1 MIERLVEVA
10 LRQRF
15 LVGLAAI
22 VLLVYGTWAT
32 TKLPVAAF
40 PDVTNVQVTVN
51 TEATGLSAEDVE
63 QLITFPVESAVTG
76 LPGVVVV
83 RSISKFGLSVVTVV
97 FEDDVD
103 IYFARQLVFERL
115 ALARDGIPEG
125 LAEPEMG
132 PITTGL
138 GQIFQY
144 TLEGGGYDSMELRTL
159 NDWVV
164 KFQLQAVPGVTDVLS
179 FGGEVRQYQVQ
190 VWPDRL
196 LRYQLTIDDISEAID
211 NNNRNAGGQ
220 YLVGR
225 SEQVVIRGVG
235 LLRGGREGLKD
246 IGNIVVQSHD
256 GTPVR
261 VSDVARIEYGGE
273 IRQGAVS
280 KNGAGEVVSGIVLQ
294 LQGANTREVIKGVRA
309 RMDAIQRSLPEGV
322 EIVPYYD
329 QAELTD
335 RATKTVL
342 RALLE
347 SAVLIVLVLFFFM
360 GNIRAAITVVASV
373 PVSILFAVIMMRQ
386 FGLDANLM
394 SLGGLAI
401 GIGMM
406 VDGSVV
412 MVENIFR
419 LLAERQEDLSRAEVV
434 SAAARDVAR
443 PVFFAVLII
452 VVVFL
457 PLFTLQGVEGKLFSP
472 MAFTISFA
480 MAGSLVTALALI
492 PSLCLGMLSGR
503 IREEEPPLMRWLKA
517 GYRPLIDLAVR
528 YRRATVGGAV
538 LLLACSLACVPLLGT
553 EFVPELE
560 EGTINMRVTM
570 APTVSL
576 PQALEIG
583 ARLERRVLQYPE
595 VTYALSRIGR
605 AELGGD
611 PEPVS
616 NNEIYIGMHSPE
628 DFRWVTAKDR
638 AGLVEVMSADLSA
651 EFPGLLFN
659 FSQPIAT
666 RVDELLSGVKAQIA
680 VKIFGDDLDR
690 LSEISGQIEKKI
702 RAIEG
707 AADVQIEQVEGEA
720 QLVVRP
726 RRAVMARYGIN
737 VADVMEVIEHSVGG
751 ESATEILEGN
761 RRFAVYVRVVEEIRS
776 SPEAIGRLLVPAPGG
791 ALVALSQVAE
801 VTLEEAPPT
810 ISREQSQRRVVVQ
823 CNVRGRDMG
832 GFVAEAQ
839 AAVAKLD
846 LPSGYHV
853 EWGGQFE
860 NQARAQ
866 KTLMVVVP
874 LSLFLIFLF
883 LFLSFAS
890 VKQALLV
897 ISNVPF
903 AVIGGIFALLVSGQF
918 LSVPSAVG
926 FIAVFGVAVLNGV
939 VLVSCING
947 LRDGTRSV
955 DEAVKGGAMQRM
967 RPVMMTA
974 SVAMLGLIPLLLSQ
988 GVGSEVQRPLATVVV
1003 GGLLTSTPLTLLV
1016 LPALY
1021 SWFLGSTDDAEP
1033 T

>member
-1 MIERLVEVA
+1 MIELIIKLA

-15 LVGLAAI
+15 LVGLGAVI
-22 VLLVYGTWAT
+22 VLLYGGWAA

-40 PDVTNVQVTVN
+40 PDVSNVQVTVN
-51 TEATGLSAEDVE
+51 TEAAGLSAEDVE
-63 QLITFPVESAVTG
+63 QLITFPVESAMTG
-76 LPGVVVV
+76 LPGVEAV

-97 FEDDVD
+97 FDDDVD
-103 IYFARQLVFERL
+103 IYFGRQLVFERL
-115 ALARDGIPEG
+115 ATARDRIPEG

-144 TLEGGGYDSMELRTL
+144 TLEGGGLDAMELRTL

-164 KFQLQAVPGVTDVLS
+164 KFQLRAVAGVADVLS

-190 VWPDRL
+190 VLPDRL
-196 LRYQLTIDDISEAID
+196 LRYQLTMEDIAEAID
-211 NNNRNAGGQ
+211 SNNRNAGGQ
-220 YLVGR
+220 YLVGK
-225 SEQVVIRGVG
+225 SEQLVIRGVG
-235 LLRGGREGLKD
+235 LLRGQREGLED
-246 IGNIVVQSHD
+246 IGNVVIQTRD
-256 GTPVR
+256 GTPIRVR
-261 VSDVARIEYGGE
+261 DVARLEYGGE

-280 KNGAGEVVSGIVLQ
+280 KDGRGEVVSGIVLQ
-294 LQGANTREVIKGVRA
+294 LQGANTREVIADVRA
-309 RMDAIQRSLPEGV
+309 RIAEIALTLPDGV

-335 RATKTVL
+335 RAVTTVVD
-342 RALLE
+342 ALLE
-347 SAVLIVLVLFFFM
+347 SAILIVLILFFFM
-360 GNIRAAITVVASV
+360 GNVRAALTVVASI
-373 PVSILFAVIMMRQ
+373 PISILIAVIMMKLL
-386 FGLDANLM
+386 GLDANLM

-419 LLAERQEDLSRAEVV
+419 LLAEREEGSSRAEVV
-434 SAAARDVAR
+434 AEASLQVAR

-457 PLFTLQGVEGKLFSP
+457 PLFTLQGVEGKLFGP

-480 MAGSLVTALALI
+480 MVGSLVAALALI
-492 PSLCLGMLSGR
+492 PLLSEGMLRGHLS
-503 IREEEPPLMRWLKA
+503 EEDPRLMRWLKA
-517 GYRPLIDLAVR
+517 GYRPVLTLAVR
-528 YRRATVGGAV
+528 HRKATAGSALA
-538 LLLACSLACVPLLGT
+538 LLVVALASMSLLGT

-560 EGTINMRVTM
+560 EGTINVRVTM
-570 APTVSL
+570 APTISL

-583 ARLERRVLQYPE
+583 ARLEERVLKYPE

-616 NNEIYIGMHSPE
+616 NNEIYIGMRSPE
-628 DFRWVTAKDR
+628 EFDWVTAQDR
-638 AGLVEVMSADLSA
+638 AGLVEVMSKDLSA
-651 EFPGLLFN
+651 EFPGLMFN

-680 VKIFGDDLDR
+680 VKIFGDDLDELAR
-690 LSEISGQIEKKI
+690 LAGEIEGVI
-702 RAIEG
+702 RGIDG
-707 AADVQIEQVEGEA
+707 AADVQVEQIEGEA
-720 QLVVRP
+720 QLVVTP
-726 RRAVMARYGIN
+726 RREVMARYGIN
-737 VADVMEVIEHSVGG
+737 VSDVMEVVEHGVGG
-751 ESATEILEGN
+751 EAATEILEGN
-761 RRFAVYVRVVEEIRS
+761 RRFDVYVRVAEELRS
-776 SPEAIGRLLVPAPGG
+776 SPEAIGRLLVPTPGG
-791 ALVALSQVAE
+791 ELVALSQVAD
-801 VTLEEAPPT
+801 LIIEEAPPA
-810 ISREQSQRRVVVQ
+810 ISREQTQRRVVVQ

-839 AAVAKLD
+839 SVMAQKVD
-846 LPSGYHV
+846 LPTGYRL

-860 NQARAQ
+860 SQARAQ
-866 KTLMVVVP
+866 RTLMVVVP

-883 LFLSFAS
+883 LFLSFGS
-890 VKQALLV
+890 VGQALLV

-947 LRDGTRSV
+947 LCDRGAAIS
-955 DEAVKGGAMQRM
+955 EAVVEGAMQRL

-974 SVAMLGLIPLLLSQ
+974 AVAMLGLIPLLLSE

-1021 SWFLGSTDDAEP
+1021 GWFVRPRVEVEL
-1033 T
+1033 